1 MKKSIVVL
9 SILALSSLYFSGC
22 TTTYGRYDPE
32 EKHALRTLTGG
43 VLGGL
48 IAGST
53 GGAIVGAMAVDIFTV
68 ATVKYDDK
76 KLYDRDEA
84 RKRYDDEFQA
94 EKVRDADKKAEEL
107 KDVDKKAEELQE
119 RDRKAEKPRE
129 IDKKAEELKDVDK
142 KAEELQER
150 DRKAEKPREIDKK
163 AEELKDVDKKAEEL
177 QERDRKAEQPR
188 EIDKKAEELKDV
200 DKKAEELQERD
211 RKAEKPRDADK
222 RAETKE
228 GEERVRLFIEK
239 SSIGAT
245 NVYSGSTVKANVQ
258 YTLLASGD
266 TRDITITETR
276 ILTNRARTM
285 ELGKREI
292 VREQGTYSSTITFPV
307 PEDMPRGYCILYTT
321 ISDGKYTRTTKSVLN
336 II

>member
-9 SILALSSLYFSGC
+9 SILALSSLHFSGC

-32 EKHALRTLTGG
+32 DKHALRTLTGG

-76 KLYDRDEA
+76 KLYDRDEV

-94 EKVRDADKKAEEL
+94 EKLRDADKKAEKPQEIDKKAEEL

-119 RDRKAEKPRE
+119 RDRKAEQLRE

-150 DRKAEKPREIDKK
+150 DRKAEKPRNG
-163 AEELKDVDKKAEEL
+163 
-177 QERDRKAEQPR
+177 
-188 EIDKKAEELKDV
+188 
-200 DKKAEELQERD
+200 
-211 RKAEKPRDADK
+211 DK
-222 RAETKE
+222 RAEKKE
-228 GEERVRLFIEK
+228 GDERVKLFIEK
-239 SSIGAT
+239 SSIAAT
-245 NVYSGSTVKANVQ
+245 NVHMGSTVKANVQ
-258 YTLLASGD
+258 YTLFASSD
-266 TRDITITETR
+266 TRDVTITETR

-292 VREQGTYSSTITFPV
+292 VREQGTYSSTMTFPV

>member
-9 SILALSSLYFSGC
+9 SILALSSLHFSGC
-22 TTTYGRYDPE
+22 ATTFGRYDPE

-43 VLGGL
+43 ILGGL

-53 GGAIVGAMAVDIFTV
+53 GGAILGAMAVDIFTV

-94 EKVRDADKKAEEL
+94 EKLRDADKKAAEL
-107 KDVDKKAEELQE
+107 KDIDKKAEELQE
-119 RDRKAEKPRE
+119 RDRKAEQPRDA
-129 IDKKAEELKDVDK
+129 DKKV
-142 KAEELQER
+142 
-150 DRKAEKPREIDKK
+150 
-163 AEELKDVDKKAEEL
+163 EELKDVDKKAEEL

-188 EIDKKAEELKDV
+188 DADKKAEELKDV
-200 DKKAEELQERD
+200 DKKAEE
-211 RKAEKPRDADK
+211 PWNGDK
-222 RAETKE
+222 RAEKKE
-228 GEERVRLFIEK
+228 GDERVKLFIDK

-245 NVYSGSTVKANVQ
+245 NVHTGSTVKANIQ
-258 YTLLASGD
+258 YTLLAASD
-266 TRDITITETR
+266 TRDVTITETR
-276 ILTNRARTM
+276 ILSNRARTM

-292 VREQGTYSSTITFPV
+292 VREQGTYSSTMTFPV
-307 PEDMPRGYCILYTT
+307 PEEMPRGYCILYTT

>member
-9 SILALSSLYFSGC
+9 SILAISSLHFSGC
-22 TTTYGRYDPE
+22 TTTFGRYDPE

-53 GGAIVGAMAVDIFTV
+53 GGAILGAMAVDIFTV

-84 RKRYDDEFQA
+84 RKRYEDEFQA
-94 EKVRDADKKAEEL
+94 EKMRDADKKAEEL
-107 KDVDKKAEELQE
+107 KDFDRKAEELRE
-119 RDRKAEKPRE
+119 LDRKAEKPRE
-129 IDKKAEELKDVDK
+129 IDK
-142 KAEELQER
+142 R
-150 DRKAEKPREIDKK
+150 AEK
-163 AEELKDVDKKAEEL
+163 
-177 QERDRKAEQPR
+177 
-188 EIDKKAEELKDV
+188 
-200 DKKAEELQERD
+200 
-211 RKAEKPRDADK
+211 
-222 RAETKE
+222 KE
-228 GEERVRLFIEK
+228 GDERVKLFIEK

-245 NVYSGSTVKANVQ
+245 NVYTGSTVKANVQ
-258 YTLLASGD
+258 YTLLASSD
-266 TRDITITETR
+266 ARDVTITETR
-276 ILTNRARTM
+276 ILSNHAKTM

>member
-9 SILALSSLYFSGC
+9 SILAISSFYFSGC
-22 TTTYGRYDPE
+22 TTTFGRYDPE

-43 VLGGL
+43 ILGGL
-48 IAGST
+48 LAGST

-94 EKVRDADKKAEEL
+94 EKLRDA
-107 KDVDKKAEELQE
+107 
-119 RDRKAEKPRE
+119 
-129 IDKKAEELKDVDK
+129 
-142 KAEELQER
+142 
-150 DRKAEKPREIDKK
+150 
-163 AEELKDVDKKAEEL
+163 DKKAEEL

-211 RKAEKPRDADK
+211 RKAEQLRDGDK
-222 RAETKE
+222 RAEKKE
-228 GEERVRLFIEK
+228 GDERVKLFIEK
-239 SSIGAT
+239 SSIGAP
-245 NVYSGSTVKANVQ
+245 NVHTGSTVKAHIQ
-258 YTLLASGD
+258 YTLLAASD
-266 TRDITITETR
+266 TRDVTITETR

-292 VREQGTYSSTITFPV
+292 IREQGTYSSTITFPV
-307 PEDMPRGYCILYTT
+307 PDEMPSGYCILYTT
-321 ISDGKYTRTTKSVLN
+321 ISDGKYSRTTKSVLN

>member
-9 SILALSSLYFSGC
+9 SILAISSLHFSGC
-22 TTTYGRYDPE
+22 TTTFGRYDPE

-53 GGAIVGAMAVDIFTV
+53 GGAILGAMAVDIFTV

-84 RKRYDDEFQA
+84 RKRYDDELQA
-94 EKVRDADKKAEEL
+94 EKLRDA
-107 KDVDKKAEELQE
+107 
-119 RDRKAEKPRE
+119 
-129 IDKKAEELKDVDK
+129 
-142 KAEELQER
+142 
-150 DRKAEKPREIDKK
+150 
-163 AEELKDVDKKAEEL
+163 DKKAEEL

-188 EIDKKAEELKDV
+188 DA
-200 DKKAEELQERD
+200 D
-211 RKAEKPRDADK
+211 RKAEKLRDGDK
-222 RAETKE
+222 RAEKKE
-228 GEERVRLFIEK
+228 RDERVKLFIEK

-245 NVYSGSTVKANVQ
+245 NVHTGSTVKANVQ
-258 YTLLASGD
+258 YTLFASSD

-276 ILTNRARTM
+276 ILSNRARTI

-307 PEDMPRGYCILYTT
+307 PEEMPSGYCILYTT
-321 ISDGKYTRTTKSVLN
+321 ISDGKYSRTTTSVLN